1 MLIVPSLFILLKLLR
16 IADAKSIKV
25 LLKNYGPMTF
35 KNISYFKIK
44 LKQLKTCIANCIH
57 NTMNMNKYESQL

>member
-1 MLIVPSLFILLKLLR
+1 MQ
-16 IADAKSIKV
+16 KSIKV

-57 NTMNMNKYESQL
+57 TMNMNKYESQL